1 MTNRLEEALARAAEL
16 PADEQ
21 DALAAIILDEIE
33 DERRWAATFRASQDA
48 LVRLADEALD
58 DSNRGETTSLDR
70 ALRD

>member
-16 PADEQ
+16 PPDEQ

-33 DERRWAATFRASQDA
+33 DERRWVATFRASQDA
-48 LVRLADEALD
+48 LARLADEALD